1 MQTDSE
7 QDKAGSLMI
16 DAGEQKNKRI
26 LVIDD
31 SEDIHKDFRRVLGRR
46 ADTAE
51 LDDIEASLFGASSS
65 SGGQPVF
72 EVTSAHQGEQ
82 GLAAVRRALADGAPY
97 AMAFVDLRMPPGWD
111 GLETLSRIWEED
123 PALQAVICSAYSDY
137 SWADITARLGQTHRL
152 LILKKPADPIEV
164 RQMACALTEKWNFE
178 RALVRSEADN
188 RLLLEV
194 LPDALLRVDKDGVC
208 LHFKPSSEL
217 QLAGASGPFSPGCH
231 LRDVLPEVVAGQIMD
246 SVARTLSGDT
256 DQLFEYQGLAG
267 EAGRTHEARIVRNG
281 SGEAL
286 VILRDVTERKRTE
299 TEAAERRA
307 LEETVRAQ
315 ANALLELSMPI
326 IPISDEIVVVPLIG
340 DLNAE
345 RMRHLQETLVQGIA
359 KSRAHVVLL
368 DLTGVPSL
376 DAESADAIVRAAQAA
391 RLLGAK
397 VILTGIRSDVAS
409 LLVSQGRDLSG
420 ISTHGTLES
429 GIASA
434 MGRR

>member
-1 MQTDSE
+1 MV
-7 QDKAGSLMI
+7 
-16 DAGEQKNKRI
+16 DAAEQKNKRI

-31 SEDIHKDFRRVLGRR
+31 SEDIHRDFHRVLGRR

-51 LDDIEASLFGASSS
+51 LDAIEASLFGASPSP
-65 SGGQPVF
+65 GGQPVF
-72 EVTSAHQGEQ
+72 EVTSAYQGEQ
-82 GLAAVRRALADGAPY
+82 GLAAVQRALADGAPY

-188 RLLLEV
+188 RLLLEA

-208 LHFKPSSEL
+208 LDFKPSSEVR
-217 QLAGASGPFSPGCH
+217 LAGASGPFSPGCH
-231 LRDVLPEVVAGQIMD
+231 LRDVLPEVVAWQVMD

-256 DQLFEYQGLAG
+256 AQLFEYRGLAG
-267 EAGRTHEARIVRNG
+267 EEGRTYEARIVRNG

-299 TEAAERRA
+299 TEVAQRRA
-307 LEETVRAQ
+307 LEEIVQAQ
-315 ANALLELSMPI
+315 ANALLVLSMPI

-340 DLNAE
+340 DLNVE

-368 DLTGVPSL
+368 DLTGVPSV
-376 DAESADAIVRAAQAA
+376 DAASAEAIIRTARAA

-397 VILTGIRSDVAS
+397 VILTGIRPDVAH
-409 LLVSQGRDLSG
+409 LLVSQGCDLSG

>member
-1 MQTDSE
+1 MV
-7 QDKAGSLMI
+7 

-31 SEDIHKDFRRVLGRR
+31 SEDIHKDFHRVLGRR

-51 LDDIEASLFGASSS
+51 LDDIEASLFGPTLSP
-65 SGGQPVF
+65 GGQPVF

-82 GLAAVRRALADGAPY
+82 GLAAVQRALADGAPY

-188 RLLLEV
+188 RLLLEA
-194 LPDALLRVDKDGVC
+194 LPDALLRVDKEGVC
-208 LHFKPSSEL
+208 LDFKPSREV
-217 QLAGASGPFSPGCH
+217 QLARASGPFSPGCH
-231 LRDVLPEVVAGQIMD
+231 LRDVLPEVVAQQVMD
-246 SVARTLSGDT
+246 SIARTLSGDT
-256 DQLFEYQGLAG
+256 AQLFEYQGLAG
-267 EAGRTHEARIVRNG
+267 EEGRTHEARIVRNG
-281 SGEAL
+281 TGEAL

-299 TEAAERRA
+299 TEAAQRRA
-307 LEETVRAQ
+307 LEEIVQAQ
-315 ANALLELSMPI
+315 ASALLALSMPI

-368 DLTGVPSL
+368 DLTGVPSV
-376 DAESADAIVRAAQAA
+376 DAASADAIVRAAQAA

-397 VILTGIRSDVAS
+397 VILTGIRSDVAH
-409 LLVSQGRDLSG
+409 LLVSQGCDLSG
-420 ISTHGTLES
+420 ILTHGTLES